1 MKTYRV
7 NFKDGYADR
16 DYIIAATNIGE
27 AYALAMANYWGTAG
41 KKTRVGVR
49 FGFFASNGYLS
60 ARCLSAGCTAGDTS
74 DYCCGSAQ
82 VLLDVQ

>member
-27 AYALAMANYWGTAG
+27 A
-41 KKTRVGVR
+41 
-49 FGFFASNGYLS
+49 
-60 ARCLSAGCTAGDTS
+60 CP
-74 DYCCGSAQ
+74 
-82 VLLDVQ
+82 